1 MGGDRVQNEGELI
14 GEILSG
20 SQAAVEV
27 LVNRYYKGIFSY
39 IYRSTGQY
47 HTSYDL
53 TQEVFIKMM
62 GALNRF
68 DRRSGNFKNWIYKIA
83 LNVIR
88 DYFKGRGYR
97 EYKEAVEIDEERS
110 DEDSNVV
117 EIISRMSQREEIK
130 KAITELPEFQRDAII
145 LRFYHDMKIKD
156 IAAVMDTTE
165 STVKSRL
172 RQGIDK
178 LKNILKDG
186 EVSDET
192 KLGF

>member
-1 MGGDRVQNEGELI
+1 MGGDRVQNEKELI
-14 GEILSG
+14 GEILIG

-27 LVNRYYKGIFSY
+27 LVNRYYKEIFSY

-68 DRRSGNFKNWIYKIA
+68 DTRSGNFNNWLYKIS
-83 LNVIR
+83 LNTIR

-97 EYKEAVEIDEERS
+97 GFKEIVEIDEEKC
-110 DEDSNVV
+110 DEGSNVV

-130 KAITELPEFQRDAII
+130 KAIIELPEFQRDAII

-172 RQGIDK
+172 RQGIEK
-178 LKNILKDG
+178 LKSILKEG
-186 EVSDET
+186 EVKDET

>member
-14 GEILSG
+14 EEILGG
-20 SQAAVEV
+20 SKAAVEV

-53 TQEVFIKMM
+53 TQEVFIKMI

-68 DRRSGNFKNWIYKIA
+68 DRRSGNFKNWIYKIG
-83 LNVIR
+83 LNVMR

-97 EYKEAVEIDEERS
+97 GFKEAVEIDEERC

-172 RQGIDK
+172 RQGIEK

-186 EVSDET
+186 EVNDET

>member
-1 MGGDRVQNEGELI
+1 MGGGRVQNEGEII
-14 GEILSG
+14 GEILNG

-68 DRRSGNFKNWIYKIA
+68 DRRSSNFKNWIYKIG
-83 LNVIR
+83 LNVMR

-97 EYKEAVEIDEERS
+97 GFRESIEIDEERC

-172 RQGIDK
+172 RQGIEK

-186 EVSDET
+186 EVNDET